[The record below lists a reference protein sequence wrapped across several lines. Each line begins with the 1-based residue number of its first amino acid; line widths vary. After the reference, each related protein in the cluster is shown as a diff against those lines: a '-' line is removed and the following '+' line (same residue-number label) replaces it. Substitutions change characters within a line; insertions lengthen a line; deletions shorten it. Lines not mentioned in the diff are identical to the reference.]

1 MKRNDNKKEINV
13 LQMHVKNVN
22 GVNIYSFTPYKE
34 EKPGK
39 VKKVLKKIFSKDN
52 ITTFATILAIVQAL
66 YKIVVQIMSWLN

>member
-1 MKRNDNKKEINV
+1 MKRNDSKKEFNV

-22 GVNIYSFTPYKE
+22 GVNIYSFTPYE
-34 EKPGK
+34 ETKPGK

-66 YKIVVQIMSWLN
+66 YKIVVQILSWLN